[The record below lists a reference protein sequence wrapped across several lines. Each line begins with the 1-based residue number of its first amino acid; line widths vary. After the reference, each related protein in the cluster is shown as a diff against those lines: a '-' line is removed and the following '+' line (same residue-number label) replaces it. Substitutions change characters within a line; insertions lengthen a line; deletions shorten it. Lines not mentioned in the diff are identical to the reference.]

1 MGCSVVLLKCQSWTV
16 LLHERQQFRCQHLI
30 TVVCGSEIALD
41 YNQSGTTMETKW
53 TPNHYA
59 ASTKSVNL
67 LNTTLRVA
75 FSRSTPHPYPAISK
89 PKCET
94 WLVTKDNVIPA
105 SLIPSNVS
113 SGPFQT
119 LTKVKWLENGS
130 CVWSPSLQTS
140 SPQSIPDGGWWHPT
154 PEQCLLV
161 DAAVSKRLRRWRNLI
176 CLSSRR
182 DVTSG
187 CPGLGRSASA
197 PVCCTRVL
205 GLWIVCR
212 LHPSVRATAE
222 TDCPASSLPTA
233 RSRSAFVRRGI
244 QSLICH
250 QKF

>member
-16 LLHERQQFRCQHLI
+16 LLHEWQQFRCQHLI

-41 YNQSGTTMETKW
+41 DNQSGTTMETKW
-53 TPNHYA
+53 IPNHYA
-59 ASTKSVNL
+59 ASTKSVI
-67 LNTTLRVA
+67 A

-119 LTKVKWLENGS
+119 LTKVKWRENGS

-140 SPQSIPDGGWWHPT
+140 SSQSIPDGGWWHPT
-154 PEQCLLV
+154 PEQVSACGRGHL
-161 DAAVSKRLRRWRNLI
+161 AAVSKRLRRWRNLV
-176 CLSSRR
+176 CLSSQR

-187 CPGLGRSASA
+187 CPGLGRSATA

-205 GLWIVCR
+205 RLWIVCR

-222 TDCPASSLPTA
+222 MACPASSLPTA